1 MNEEYNLTIQ
11 EFLYKKSGADHFVYI
26 DENDFEEIKDEM
38 FLSKDEPGNYHLEVN
53 TDSYFKNY
61 AAYCVIDS
69 KGKGAGNIFRAD
81 TKPIINFNQGEKLY
95 LYNCCAFTE
104 PTKKLSSNAR
114 EILGI
119 ILSFIILLCA
129 LFALEPLF
137 GSLVFFSPV
146 LLL

>member
-61 AAYCVIDS
+61 AA
-69 KGKGAGNIFRAD
+69 
-81 TKPIINFNQGEKLY
+81 
-95 LYNCCAFTE
+95 
-104 PTKKLSSNAR
+104 
-114 EILGI
+114 
-119 ILSFIILLCA
+119 
-129 LFALEPLF
+129 
-137 GSLVFFSPV
+137 
-146 LLL
+146 